1 MTRHQGGDRV
11 KAGFYLNVAKWNV
24 KALSGAGGVLPGD
37 AADRFLRVPAALL
50 FVFAPLMGAAYAIF
64 LPFIGIAMVAQYLTK
79 KAGEAVADVAHAV
92 TGTMAPAWR
101 PGEAHFT
108 GEPKSDTKPG
118 AAPDATAPPTQDD
131 PLKAVEDEIKTRE
144 Q

>member
-11 KAGFYLNVAKWNV
+11 KAGFYLNAAKWDV
-24 KALSGAGGVLPGD
+24 KALSGAGGVLPGGP
-37 AADRFLRVPAALL
+37 ADRFLRVPTLAL

-79 KAGEAVADVAHAV
+79 KAGETIVDAAHAV
-92 TGTMAPAWR
+92 RGTMAPAWR

-108 GEPKSDTKPG
+108 GEPAAKKDTP
-118 AAPDATAPPTQDD
+118 AEAPPAADG
-131 PLKAVEDEIKTRE
+131 LAAVEDEIAKRE
-144 Q
+144 AANKN